1 MGSPPPASPPPPS
14 PPPFPPPKR
23 PPSMP
28 APPAPPATYEYHRC
42 YLQVDGKKYVRL
54 YSEKYSLL
62 TTGTQ
67 GHCDL
72 TSDGSGYECGP
83 SSCAKCGLASVDPGT
98 PGDHSYR

>member
-1 MGSPPPASPPPPS
+1 
-14 PPPFPPPKR
+14 
-23 PPSMP
+23 MP

-72 TSDGSGYECGP
+72 TSDGAVAWGELEFEVLENSH
-83 SSCAKCGLASVDPGT
+83 ASVADQSP
-98 PGDHSYR
+98 RR